1 LHAAAGLRSCSD
13 APPSKRLEATILV
26 RRRPSAAAQERIAQV
41 MRGDAPAIPREQA
54 AEFLGTDPE
63 DLQRVADFA
72 GSVGLTVT
80 ESSPQK
86 GTVGV
91 SGTVL
96 QMESAFGIKL
106 LSCEMGGNVY
116 ITYEGVLTIPAAL
129 DQIVA
134 AVLGLDQRPV
144 ARH

>member
-1 LHAAAGLRSCSD
+1 
-13 APPSKRLEATILV
+13 
-26 RRRPSAAAQERIAQV
+26 
-41 MRGDAPAIPREQA
+41 MRGEAPAIPREQA
-54 AEFLGTDPE
+54 AELLGTDPE

-72 GSVGLTVT
+72 ASFGLTVT

-86 GTVGV
+86 GSVAVAGSV
-91 SGTVL
+91 S

-106 LSCEMGGNVY
+106 LACDMGGNIYV
-116 ITYEGVLTIPAAL
+116 TYEGVLTIPAAL

>member
-1 LHAAAGLRSCSD
+1 
-13 APPSKRLEATILV
+13 
-26 RRRPSAAAQERIAQV
+26 

-63 DLQRVADFA
+63 DLQRVAEFA
-72 GSVGLTVT
+72 VSFGLTVT

-86 GTVGV
+86 GSVEV
-91 SGTVL
+91 AGTVP

-106 LSCEMGGNVY
+106 LSCEMGDNSY

>member
-1 LHAAAGLRSCSD
+1 MRPRPRGWRRACSRGAGRFPLEPSRAHAAAGLRSCAD

-63 DLQRVADFA
+63 DLQCVADFA
-72 GSVGLTVT
+72 VSCGRTFT

-86 GTVGV
+86 GSVEV
-91 SGTVL
+91 AGTVP

-106 LSCEMGGNVY
+106 RSCETGGNVY
-116 ITYEGVLTIPAAL
+116 ITYEG
-129 DQIVA
+129 
-134 AVLGLDQRPV
+134 
-144 ARH
+144 

>member
-1 LHAAAGLRSCSD
+1 
-13 APPSKRLEATILV
+13 
-26 RRRPSAAAQERIAQV
+26 

-54 AEFLGTDPE
+54 AELLGTDPE

-72 GSVGLTVT
+72 VSFGLTVT

-86 GTVGV
+86 GSVAV
-91 SGTVL
+91 SGTVP
-96 QMESAFGIKL
+96 QMEAAFGVKL
-106 LSCEMGGNVY
+106 LSCEMDGKVF

>member
-1 LHAAAGLRSCSD
+1 
-13 APPSKRLEATILV
+13 
-26 RRRPSAAAQERIAQV
+26 

-54 AEFLGTDPE
+54 AELLGTDPQ

-72 GSVGLTVT
+72 VSFGLTVT

-86 GTVGV
+86 GSVEV
-91 SGTVL
+91 AGTVP

-106 LSCEMGGNVY
+106 LSCKIGGSVY
-116 ITYEGVLTIPAAL
+116 ITYEGALTIPAAL

-134 AVLGLDQRPV
+134 AVLGLDQRPI

>member
-1 LHAAAGLRSCSD
+1 
-13 APPSKRLEATILV
+13 
-26 RRRPSAAAQERIAQV
+26 
-41 MRGDAPAIPREQA
+41 MRGEAPAIPREQA
-54 AEFLGTDPE
+54 AEFLGTDPQ
-63 DLQRVADFA
+63 DLEHVADFA
-72 GSVGLTVT
+72 ASYGLTVT

-86 GTVGV
+86 GSLLVA
-91 SGTVL
+91 GTVS

-106 LSCEMGGNVY
+106 LSCDAGGNVY
-116 ITYEGVLTIPAAL
+116 ITYEGALTIPAAL